1 MLTSLAFIFIS
12 GAVLGAVF
20 EKLHLPKII
29 GMLFAGIIIGPY
41 VLNIIDSTTLAISG
55 DLRKMALVI
64 IIIKAGL
71 SLNITDFKI
80 MGRPALLMS
89 FLPAVSETLA
99 YTLIAPFILG
109 TSLLYSAIIGAVLS
123 AVSPAVVVPRMV
135 SLIDEETGTEKKI
148 PQMILAGASMDD
160 VFVIIIF
167 STLVNIAS
175 GSHQGFGQ
183 LINVPVSIIS
193 GIVIGILCGIAVVAF
208 FEYCFNQKRHIRNSS
223 KVIMLMSISFLLLTA
238 EEWLKNILAFSGLL
252 AIMSMS
258 MVIAMKA
265 NSGVVNRLKA
275 KFGKLWLA
283 AEIILFVL
291 VGAEVNIAY
300 TLKSG
305 FNIVIMIFIALTIR
319 SIGVV
324 LCMAGTQLNF
334 KERLFCVFAYLP
346 KATVQA
352 AIGSIPLSMGL
363 ACGDIV
369 LSAAVTGI
377 LLTAPLGAFLIDN
390 FKNRL
395 LK

>member
-1 MLTSLAFIFIS
+1 
-12 GAVLGAVF
+12 
-20 EKLHLPKII
+20 
-29 GMLFAGIIIGPY
+29 
-41 VLNIIDSTTLAISG
+41 
-55 DLRKMALVI
+55 
-64 IIIKAGL
+64 
-71 SLNITDFKI
+71 
-80 MGRPALLMS
+80 
-89 FLPAVSETLA
+89 
-99 YTLIAPFILG
+99 
-109 TSLLYSAIIGAVLS
+109 
-123 AVSPAVVVPRMV
+123 
-135 SLIDEETGTEKKI
+135 
-148 PQMILAGASMDD
+148 
-160 VFVIIIF
+160 
-167 STLVNIAS
+167 
-175 GSHQGFGQ
+175 
-183 LINVPVSIIS
+183 
-193 GIVIGILCGIAVVAF
+193 
-208 FEYCFNQKRHIRNSS
+208 
-223 KVIMLMSISFLLLTA
+223 MSISFLLLTA

-252 AIMSMS
+252 AIMGMS

-324 LCMAGTQLNF
+324 LCMAGTRLNF